1 MKKKFELPE
10 ISIYSI
16 EADVIVTSMPI
27 IDDDN
32 VDNDDSWED
41 LNQTV

>member
-27 IDDDN
+27 IGG
-32 VDNDDSWED
+32 DNDDSWQG
-41 LNQTV
+41 L